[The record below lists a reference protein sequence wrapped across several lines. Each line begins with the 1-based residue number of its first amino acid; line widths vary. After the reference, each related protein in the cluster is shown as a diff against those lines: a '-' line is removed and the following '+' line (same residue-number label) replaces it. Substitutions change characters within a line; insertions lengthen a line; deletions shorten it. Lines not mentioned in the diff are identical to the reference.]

1 MLTLLPTQCI
11 SHMLL
16 HLSPEEQADPY
27 PILADFCEEYT
38 PGEMRDQLTLI
49 YELALLNDGEFNDPR
64 RRDQLLVFYKFVLRA
79 LEASYLITRQKT
91 KPGVVYCSYC

>member
-1 MLTLLPTQCI
+1 MLTLLPTQGI
-11 SHMLL
+11 EHMLL

-38 PGEMRDQLTLI
+38 PGEMRDRLTLI

-64 RRDQLLVFYKFVLRA
+64 LRDHLLVFYKFVLRT
-79 LEASYLITRQKT
+79 LEASYQISLEKAI
-91 KPGVVYCSYC
+91 PGSHTSLDY